1 MRSFSLYF
9 NPCFKDEKNQVFSAI
24 IWLDQTWTDYHF
36 RWDANDFGNITTIN
50 LPPNRVW
57 KPDLLLYNSVTSSVY
72 PHDTR
77 LLTCTS
83 VYLPSTTDSASE
95 KFDQVFPSNVVVK
108 NTGELNWIPPGMF
121 HSFCTIHVIWFPFD
135 SQSCSLKFG
144 TWSYQGNAV
153 DLKLKCDDIDQ
164 DNECDF
170 SNVVDLSAYTAH
182 SEWALESATVK
193 RNQDNYGTADQ
204 TYIDITIHVHMQRR
218 ALYYVFNII
227 VPCMIMSVMSLLVFT
242 LPPDAN
248 EKIVL
253 VLYFTC
259 TIVLCSMSLVF
270 AIVLLNCHHHTGGII
285 HVPWLIGTFTNIWL
299 ASILRIDRRVENSGS
314 YTNEKLEHGIVSK
327 TLSPTSPQV
336 SDRKPTE
343 TFNHQPSTCDPHAT
357 LSWTNKVDLGE
368 EFRPTLL
375 YSGEQTDEELVGVD
389 EAQNYNH
396 IELQAVIKQ
405 NRYFDTSPK
414 SVQQRESSK
423 VRYACVME
431 PERNPA
437 SRTRIKL
444 AKSFK
449 PPSSSDSS
457 TLSLQKPTK
466 QQYSNDV
473 RSTPHALNPS
483 EFHVGSP
490 AVSPKQD
497 ALPFQLNSSALNRA
511 KEFHEKALILRRLRE
526 LKQEL
531 RYVTGR
537 MHRQNTEAR
546 NSSEW
551 KLACRV
557 LDRLCLV
564 IFAALNLFTTLGILT
579 SAPTII
585 KAFTSKGE
593 PSKPL

>member
-1 MRSFSLYF
+1 MHPVQFPYCPTQS
-9 NPCFKDEKNQVFSAI
+9 C
-24 IWLDQTWTDYHF
+24 
-36 RWDANDFGNITTIN
+36 
-50 LPPNRVW
+50 
-57 KPDLLLYNSVTSSVY
+57 VY
-72 PHDTR
+72 PY
-77 LLTCTS
+77 CTLICVPVNLS
-83 VYLPSTTDSASE
+83 PNPDSASD

-153 DLKLKCDDIDQ
+153 DLKLKCDYIDQ

-253 VLYFTC
+253 GVTTLLSLTMLLQLVGDKLPQTSAGNPVLVLYFTC

-285 HVPWLIGTFTNIWL
+285 HVPWLIGTFINIWL
-299 ASILRIDRRVENSGS
+299 ASILRIDRRVENFDSS
-314 YTNEKLEHGIVSK
+314 SNEKLEAGFASK
-327 TLSPTSPQV
+327 TRSPTSPQCNE
-336 SDRKPTE
+336 RKTTEPTS
-343 TFNHQPSTCDPHAT
+343 HRVSTCDPHASLT
-357 LSWTNKVDLGE
+357 LTNKVDLGE

-375 YSGEQTDEELVGVD
+375 FSGGQTDEELDDGD
-389 EAQNYNH
+389 EVQNFNH
-396 IELQAVIKQ
+396 IELQAVVKQ
-405 NRYFDTSPK
+405 NRYFDASPK
-414 SVQQRESSK
+414 SGQQRESPK
-423 VRYACVME
+423 IRYACVME
-431 PERNPA
+431 SESTP
-437 SRTRIKL
+437 SRTQTML
-444 AKSFK
+444 ARNFK
-449 PPSSSDSS
+449 PSSSSS
-457 TLSLQKPTK
+457 SSILSLQKPTK
-466 QQYSNDV
+466 QQYYSDV
-473 RSTPHALNPS
+473 HSTPYATNPF
-483 EFHVGSP
+483 EFHVGST
-490 AVSPKQD
+490 AASPKQS
-497 ALPFQLNSSALNRA
+497 ALPFQLNSSAVDRA

-546 NSSEW
+546 TSSEW